1 MMTYGF
7 IGTGNMGAALA
18 RAAAKAVENPGDL
31 FLANRSRAKAEALAA
46 ELGATVADNT
56 AIAEKCDYILLGV
69 KPQMMAAVLADLA
82 PLLKARTTP
91 FCLISMAAGL
101 TISQIQTMAGG
112 NYPVIRILPNTAV
125 AVGEGVTLWCAGEAV
140 SPAQKAGYL
149 SLLGASGLL
158 EELSESL
165 IDAGCAVAGCGGAF
179 ACLFME
185 ALSDGGVL
193 CGLPRDKALRYAAQM
208 LRGTA
213 ALALETGEHPA
224 RMKDAICSP
233 GGSTIAGVRALE
245 ENGFRSAVTE
255 AVIAAY
261 RRTVELGK

>member
-1 MMTYGF
+1 
-7 IGTGNMGAALA
+7 
-18 RAAAKAVENPGDL
+18 
-31 FLANRSRAKAEALAA
+31 
-46 ELGATVADNT
+46 
-56 AIAEKCDYILLGV
+56 
-69 KPQMMAAVLADLA
+69 
-82 PLLKARTTP
+82 
-91 FCLISMAAGL
+91 
-101 TISQIQTMAGG
+101 
-112 NYPVIRILPNTAV
+112 
-125 AVGEGVTLWCAGEAV
+125 
-140 SPAQKAGYL
+140 
-149 SLLGASGLL
+149 
-158 EELSESL
+158 
-165 IDAGCAVAGCGGAF
+165 VAGCGGAF

-224 RMKDAICSP
+224 KMKDAICSP

>member
-1 MMTYGF
+1 MTYGF
-7 IGTGNMGAALA
+7 IGTGNMGGALA
-18 RAAAKAVENPGDL
+18 HAAAKVVENRRDL
-31 FLANRSRAKAEALAA
+31 WLANRTAAKAEALAK
-46 ELGATVADNT
+46 ELGASVATNET
-56 AIAEKCDYILLGV
+56 IARECDYILLGV
-69 KPQMMAAVLADLA
+69 KPQLMGDTLASIA
-82 PLLKARTTP
+82 PLLKERTTP

-101 TISQIQTMAGG
+101 TVARLQEMAGG
-112 NYPVIRILPNTAV
+112 AYPVIRILPNTAV
-125 AVGEGVTLWCAGEAV
+125 AVGEGVTLWCCSENV
-140 SPAQKAGYL
+140 SAAQKAGYMTL
-149 SLLGASGLL
+149 FGASGLL
-158 EELSESL
+158 DEIPEGL
-165 IDAGCAVAGCGGAF
+165 IDAACAVAGCGGAF

-185 ALSDGGVL
+185 ALADGGVL

-224 RMKDAICSP
+224 KMKDAICSP

-245 ENGFRSAVTE
+245 EHGFRGATQE